1 MLQGSNLQHIYIYRY
16 IEVYYIHCIEYL
28 DSAVHVKNVKVWKHV
43 QTVYTYRY
51 RLYIHLC
58 VESGMKLRTSLVILK
73 QHLLVNVHNLQV
85 QFTSFS
91 CQKGGRDHPFQVKSQ
106 RRKSGAPRSLVA
118 PADQPWWTSGYG
130 HTSGDI
136 HMHRCRLVT
145 CGPKVQV
152 GRSTV
157 GCSNLL
163 CGILGQRAHPN
174 EIRIGVARSRGNP
187 WNPTKG
193 RT

>member
-1 MLQGSNLQHIYIYRY
+1 MLQGSNLQHIYRY

-118 PADQPWWTSGYG
+118 PADQPWWTSGYP
-130 HTSGDI
+130 HTS
-136 HMHRCRLVT
+136 M
-145 CGPKVQV
+145 QV
-152 GRSTV
+152 GDMCTLSSGWEKYSRLFKSSLWHPGTKST
-157 GCSNLL
+157 S
-163 CGILGQRAHPN
+163 
-174 EIRIGVARSRGNP
+174 
-187 WNPTKG
+187 K
-193 RT
+193 